1 MVLSTFWRMDPLLEV
16 LLYVFHYRS
25 RWWRSTALPLR
36 CGSWVHVT
44 CANWP
49 GTLYW
54 WADLSTM
61 YVCMYVCR
69 LVYQSTNMLVL
80 GRNQIFTFCCIFR
93 LCCHIQNAVVLNFC
107 WGWGYT
113 CYICLYAVCVSPT
126 HPQQK
131 FFATVVRMLR
141 QYWSTYIAVQ
151 FILGPTTYVL
161 KITKINKYK
170 NYSHPLTFNNMHN
183 VLAPSVTTHPG
194 QTTLNWPELPW
205 RGTRWQQYHKN
216 QCS

>member
-1 MVLSTFWRMDPLLEV
+1 MVLSTFWRMGPLLEV

-25 RWWRSTALPLR
+25 RWWWSTALPLR

-61 YVCMYVCR
+61 YVCR
-69 LVYQSTNMLVL
+69 LVYLSTNMLVL

-126 HPQQK
+126 LNRSSLLQWFECWDNIEVHTQQ
-131 FFATVVRMLR
+131 FNLYLALPRM
-141 QYWSTYIAVQ
+141 Y
-151 FILGPTTYVL
+151 
-161 KITKINKYK
+161 
-170 NYSHPLTFNNMHN
+170 
-183 VLAPSVTTHPG
+183 
-194 QTTLNWPELPW
+194 
-205 RGTRWQQYHKN
+205 
-216 QCS
+216 